1 MPKNLS
7 NPFSTGGGGPNF
19 ETQIQASFATLM
31 LAGGFS
37 PCLDCVPISKIQ
49 LQGRIDGYHTDDLI
63 IHASNEQKLLGQIKH
78 SISLTNGSG
87 LFEEVLDAS
96 WHDFCNS
103 RLFKQDRDALALITG
118 PLSATDIDNVRVILE
133 WARSVKS
140 AQKFIERI
148 TTAKFSSQD
157 KIDKLNVFRHH
168 LDKAK
173 GSAVSDEELH
183 GFLRHFHL
191 LGYDLDLRQGVMHAL
206 MHSIIGSR
214 SGVQPDAVFAQIVQE
229 IAYINQNAGE
239 CTVADFPEAIRK
251 AFESPATQVMPAA
264 LTAVLPPTTA
274 THWNTAQ
281 YANSLAIACL
291 AGSWNEGSQAD
302 IAVIRSLLDVDFN
315 AWQADMRAVLKID
328 GSPLKMRDGVWT
340 VQNRFDL
347 WEKIGPSIF
356 DAHVDR
362 FARACLEVL
371 REVDPALEMP
381 KEDRFAALIHGKAI
395 PHSGGMRKAFSETLA
410 LLGTKHSFL
419 INCSREKAASTAA
432 VVTRD
437 LFEEA
442 DWRLWASLNY
452 LLPSIAE
459 AAPEQFLIALERD
472 LQRTPS
478 PFSTVFGQEGNG
490 ITGRSYM
497 AGILWA
503 LESLCWHRDYLIRS
517 VTCLGGL
524 ADIDPGGNWGNRP
537 ANSLTTLFLP
547 WMPQTLAP
555 TEKRRVAVKTLLR
568 EHPDAAW
575 ALLLSLLPNRVT
587 SSSHTHKPNWLCD
600 IPPNT
605 GEGVSTREYWE
616 ESGFYSSLLIEA
628 AAGSISRI
636 QEVASHLDE
645 LRGPTFEKGLALMT
659 SSAVTGA
666 SDDDRTA
673 IWTALVD
680 IVRKH
685 RRFADAKWS
694 MPADILANVE
704 RVTDELRPKS
714 LHLQYRQLFCGK
726 DWDLYERNGDWRQQE
741 FMLAERRQRAIQEIL
756 ASGGLEAAIAFSE
769 SVEAP
774 GQVGYALG
782 LIAEDHTDTSI
793 LPAMLTADTTQH
805 RAFAAGYVLGRFKR
819 GGWQWVDELLDR
831 GWTPDQCTSL
841 LITLPCTKEAWSRAE
856 ARIPND
862 GGAYWTQV
870 QANVYQAQSDL
881 DHAIKRFLQFGRPW
895 TAIDGLSRQIRE
907 GQPIDVRMA
916 TQAMLDGLSGAERN
930 RMQAYEATEVI
941 KWLQSSQDADQKD
954 LFKIEW
960 NYLPLLTQDGNP
972 EPRTLINTLLTTPSF
987 FIELLSAVFR
997 REDEPPRDSEPTEQE
1012 RSIAS
1017 SAYRLL
1023 DHWNIPPG
1031 VPFGEPFS
1039 PEGLAKWVAEALA
1052 LAAERGRLTLAKQYI
1067 GKVLFHAPP
1076 DPSGIPIHEAAATI
1090 LNDAQ
1095 HEHIRRGYYLEC
1107 LNSRGVVTIDP
1118 KAAPELTLAKEY
1130 RDKAEAVENAGFQR
1144 LASTMRDIAANYER
1158 EARRIQA
1165 EHATEAGE
1173 A

>member
-7 NPFSTGGGGPNF
+7 NPFSTGGGGANF

-37 PCLDCVPISKIQ
+37 PCLACVPISKIQ

-63 IHASNEQKLLGQIKH
+63 VHAANEQTLLGQIKH
-78 SISLTNGSG
+78 SIALTNGST
-87 LFEEVLDAS
+87 LFGEVIEAS
-96 WHDFCNS
+96 WHDFCNT
-103 RLFKQDRDALALITG
+103 RLFKQGRDALALITG

-133 WARSVKS
+133 WARSVNS
-140 AQKFIERI
+140 AQKFIERVNAANFSNE
-148 TTAKFSSQD
+148 AKIEKF
-157 KIDKLNVFRHH
+157 NAFRHH
-168 LDKAK
+168 LNQAK
-173 GSAVSDEELH
+173 GSAVSDEEIH

-229 IAYINQNAGE
+229 IVYINQNAGE
-239 CTVADFPEAIRK
+239 CTIADFPESIRK
-251 AFESPATQVMPAA
+251 AFESPVTQVMPAA
-264 LTAVLPPTTA
+264 LTATLPPTTTA
-274 THWNTAQ
+274 HWNTAQ

-302 IAVIRSLLDVDFN
+302 MNVIRSLLDVDFN
-315 AWQADMRAVLKID
+315 AWQADMRAVLKIE
-328 GSPLKMRDGVWT
+328 GNPLKMRDGIWT
-340 VQNRFDL
+340 VRDRLDL
-347 WEKIGPSIF
+347 WETIGSSIF

-362 FARACLEVL
+362 FSRACLEIL

-381 KEDRFAALIHGKAI
+381 KEDRFAALFHGKALA
-395 PHSGGMRKAFSETLA
+395 HSDGMRKAFSETLA

-419 INCSREKAASTAA
+419 INCSREKPASTAA
-432 VVTRD
+432 IIIRD
-437 LFEEA
+437 LFDEA
-442 DWRLWASLNY
+442 DWRLWASLNN

-459 AAPEQFLIALERD
+459 AAPGQFLIALERD

-478 PFSTVFGQEGNG
+478 PFTTVFGQEGNG

-497 AGILWA
+497 AGMLWA
-503 LESLCWHRDYLIRS
+503 LESLCWHPDYLIRS
-517 VTCLGGL
+517 VTCLGAL

-537 ANSLTTLFLP
+537 ANSLTTIFLP
-547 WMPQTLAP
+547 WMPQTLAS

-575 ALLLSLLPNRVT
+575 ALLLSLLPRRVT

-600 IPPNT
+600 IPPNS
-605 GEGVSTREYWE
+605 GEGVSTREYWD

-628 AAGSISRI
+628 AAGSIARI
-636 QEVASHLDE
+636 QEIATHLDE
-645 LRGPTFEKGLALMT
+645 LRGPAFEQGLALMT
-659 SSAVTGA
+659 SAAVTEA
-666 SDDDRTA
+666 SDDARTA

-680 IVRKH
+680 LIRKH

-694 MPADILANVE
+694 MPADILAKVE
-704 RVTDELRPKS
+704 RVTDEIRPRH
-714 LHLQYRQLFCGK
+714 LHLQYRQLFCGR
-726 DWDLYERNGDWRQQE
+726 DWDLYEKNGDWRQQE
-741 FMLAERRQRAIQEIL
+741 VMLAERRQRALQDIL
-756 ASGGLEAAIAFSE
+756 ASGGLGAAIVFAE

-774 GQVGYALG
+774 GQVGYSLG
-782 LIAEDHTDTSI
+782 LIAEDHTDASI
-793 LPAMLTADTTQH
+793 LPAMLSADTTQH
-805 RAFAAGYVLGRFKR
+805 RIFAAGYVLGRFKR
-819 GGWQWVDELLDR
+819 GDWQWVDALLDR

-907 GQPIDVRMA
+907 GQPIDVKMA
-916 TQAMLDGLSGAERN
+916 TQALLDGLSGAERN
-930 RMQAYEATEVI
+930 RMEAYEATEVI
-941 KWLQSSQDADQKD
+941 KWLQASQEANQKD
-954 LFKIEW
+954 LFTIEW
-960 NYLPLLTQDGNP
+960 NYLPLLTQEGNP
-972 EPRTLINTLLTTPSF
+972 EPRTLINALLTAPSF

-997 REDEPPRDSEPTEQE
+997 REDEPPRQFEPTEQE
-1012 RSIAS
+1012 RAIAS

-1023 DHWNIPPG
+1023 DHWNIVPG
-1031 VPFGEPFS
+1031 VPYGEAFS
-1039 PEGLAKWVAEALA
+1039 PAGLAKWVAEALA
-1052 LAAERGRLTLAKQYI
+1052 LAGEHGRLTLAKQHI
-1067 GKVLFHAPP
+1067 GKVLLHSPP
-1076 DPSGIPIHEAAATI
+1076 DPSGLFIHEAAATI
-1090 LNDAQ
+1090 LNDPQ
-1095 HEHIRRGYYLEC
+1095 HEHIRRGFYIEC

-1118 KAAPELTLAKEY
+1118 KAEPELALAQEY
-1130 RDKAEAVENAGFQR
+1130 RGKADAVENAGFHR
-1144 LASTMRDIAANYER
+1144 LASTLRDIAENYER

-1165 EHATEAGE
+1165 EHATEADE